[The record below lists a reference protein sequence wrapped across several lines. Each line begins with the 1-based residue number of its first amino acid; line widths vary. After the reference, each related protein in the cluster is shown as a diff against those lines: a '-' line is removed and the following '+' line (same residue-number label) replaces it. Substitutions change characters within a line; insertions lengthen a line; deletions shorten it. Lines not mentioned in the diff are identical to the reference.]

1 MLVSDQSSSI
11 YFPSPTLVICV
22 LPTPIPVPESGDV
35 QIAGDFLDE
44 HASVDSASGP
54 VLDHVRCFLETFAAV
69 LLQLLFGRVVEE
81 EPLRIR
87 DGFGCRRLEQIFH
100 RKRASSRG
108 GSDTRQLC
116 LIKQGARVE
125 KSLTLIAQRAQSR
138 M

>member
-44 HASVDSASGP
+44 HASVDS
-54 VLDHVRCFLETFAAV
+54 VLDHVSCLLETFAAV

-125 KSLTLIAQRAQSR
+125 KSLTLSAQRAQSR